1 MREKG
6 VSGGSSDIK
15 PEPNGLQ
22 NGTAPLQNAL
32 TKKEQYFRR
41 VDAMASPSTSDML
54 PDNSVPLSAL
64 KGSDNSEN
72 SKMSFDLN
80 WPVLV

>member
-32 TKKEQYFRR
+32 TISEGSNNLSSCKGIIKKGAEFP
-41 VDAMASPSTSDML
+41 A
-54 PDNSVPLSAL
+54 
-64 KGSDNSEN
+64 G
-72 SKMSFDLN
+72 
-80 WPVLV
+80 